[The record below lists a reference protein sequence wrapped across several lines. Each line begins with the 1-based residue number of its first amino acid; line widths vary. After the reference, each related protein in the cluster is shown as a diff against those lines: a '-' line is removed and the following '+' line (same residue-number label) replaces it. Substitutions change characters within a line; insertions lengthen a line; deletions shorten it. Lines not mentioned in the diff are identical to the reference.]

1 MALLGFLERIMGTLI
16 YGGLELRVHAS
27 KANIVICFAFSL
39 SYVTTALNA
48 MPLFVL
54 KPLILEL

>member
-1 MALLGFLERIMGTLI
+1 MGTQL

-39 SYVTTALNA
+39 SYVTTTLNV
-48 MPLFVL
+48 MPLFF
-54 KPLILEL
+54 KPFILEL